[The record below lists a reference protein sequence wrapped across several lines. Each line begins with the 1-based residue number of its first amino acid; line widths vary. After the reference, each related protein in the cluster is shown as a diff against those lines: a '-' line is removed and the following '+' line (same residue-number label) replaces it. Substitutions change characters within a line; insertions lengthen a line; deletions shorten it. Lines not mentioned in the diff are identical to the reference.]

1 MRALVLLIFLL
12 LVTAGGLLLL
22 APEEPP
28 SGPSATAPA
37 AAVARDETA
46 PAIPDG
52 PATEP
57 RVEQQRESPPAPE
70 APDCIPLTPFEE
82 RALAAEMRA
91 WSGELGRAE
100 NRTNWPYEFYEDD
113 ILERLAREGD
123 AEAAFQL
130 AMNYRWRFLYPGAG
144 SSWNNRAVP
153 ESFTRTLRL
162 DQSDDA
168 QGMELV
174 SEAASFYMLAA
185 TGGYVFAIEEMG
197 LFVDELSEVLTA
209 ASANLSDTADS
220 DQALR
225 LKALEASLDDLRKAS
240 AALAE
245 VPYMI
250 MPALT
255 QDNGLPLATAAEPSL
270 EVMQMQNMLITG
282 FHEMRAERGLP
293 PFDESIPPGVSRYLA
308 RCK

>member
-1 MRALVLLIFLL
+1 MRALVLLIFLM

-22 APEEPP
+22 APEERAAAPAAMAPP
-28 SGPSATAPA
+28 VAAPDETEPATPPTPATAP
-37 AAVARDETA
+37 R
-46 PAIPDG
+46 G
-52 PATEP
+52 
-57 RVEQQRESPPAPE
+57 EQQDESPPAPQE
-70 APDCIPLTPFEE
+70 PGCIPLTPFEE

-100 NRTNWPYEFYEDD
+100 NRTNWPYEFYEDE

-123 AEAAFQL
+123 AEAAYQL

-144 SSWNNRAVP
+144 SSWNNREVP

-168 QGMELV
+168 QGMDLA

-185 TGGYVFAIEEMG
+185 TGGHVFAIEEMG
-197 LFVDELSEVLTA
+197 RFVDELSELLTA
-209 ASANLSDTADS
+209 ASANLPDTADS
-220 DQALR
+220 DQAFR
-225 LKALEASLDDLRKAS
+225 LKALESSLEDLRKAS
-240 AALAE
+240 AALSE

-250 MPALT
+250 MPALA

-270 EVMQMQNMLITG
+270 EVVQMQNMLITG

>member
-1 MRALVLLIFLL
+1 MRALVLLIFLM

-22 APEEPP
+22 APEERAA
-28 SGPSATAPA
+28 GPA
-37 AAVARDETA
+37 AMAPPVAAPDETA
-46 PAIPDG
+46 PAT
-52 PATEP
+52 PATPATAP
-57 RVEQQRESPPAPE
+57 RGEQQDENPPAPQE
-70 APDCIPLTPFEE
+70 PGCIPLTPFEE

-153 ESFTRTLRL
+153 ESFTRSLRL

-168 QGMELV
+168 QGMALV

-197 LFVDELSEVLTA
+197 RFVDELSELLTA

-225 LKALEASLDDLRKAS
+225 LKALESSLEDLRKAS
-240 AALAE
+240 AALSE

-250 MPALT
+250 MPALA
-255 QDNGLPLATAAEPSL
+255 QDDGLPLDTVAEPSL
-270 EVMQMQNMLITG
+270 DVVQMQNMLITG